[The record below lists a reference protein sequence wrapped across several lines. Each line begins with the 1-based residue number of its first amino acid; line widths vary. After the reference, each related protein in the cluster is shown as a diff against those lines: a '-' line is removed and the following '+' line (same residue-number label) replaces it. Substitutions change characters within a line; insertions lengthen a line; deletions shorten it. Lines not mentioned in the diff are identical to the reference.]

1 MGTADQE
8 HMLDAGRP
16 IFAWLQGAFGR
27 IRYLC
32 TICRTSWVRKTP
44 QSAGTGTHARTHT
57 HTHVQHW
64 HGWVS
69 LCEETLDLSDQPDAE
84 LDDRLW
90 GSPDPRFGKAV
101 QAQGWQVFIH
111 GRTPSCARQ

>member
-1 MGTADQE
+1 MQAVPFLLGFRGHLGGSGTSVPFAGRHGYGRRHNQRAQE
-8 HMLDAGRP
+8 HM
-16 IFAWLQGAFGR
+16 
-27 IRYLC
+27 
-32 TICRTSWVRKTP
+32 
-44 QSAGTGTHARTHT
+44 HAHT